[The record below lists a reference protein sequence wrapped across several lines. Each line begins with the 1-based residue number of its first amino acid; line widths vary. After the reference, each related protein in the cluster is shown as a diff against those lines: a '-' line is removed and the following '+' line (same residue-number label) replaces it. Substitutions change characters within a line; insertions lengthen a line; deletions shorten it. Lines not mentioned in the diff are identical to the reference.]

1 MELIEIKK
9 KEVQRAEISL
19 KIADTIKN
27 YTFSYSDKD
36 IFVVDFPE
44 ELRRLLRLLPASIT
58 HSLVEKIENFITTDE
73 NDLPLEMELEKE
85 ILQLV

>member
-9 KEVQRAEISL
+9 TDKQKAEISL
-19 KIADTIKN
+19 KIADTVKN
-27 YTFSYSDKD
+27 YSFSYCDKD

-44 ELRRLLRLLPASIT
+44 ELRRLLRLLPVSIT
-58 HSLVEKIENFITTDE
+58 HCLVEKIENFVTSNINE
-73 NDLPLEMELEKE
+73 LPLEIELEKE